1 MKTLLVLLSLCLSS
15 NLVIAQEHSD
25 YYRICGKYQRMD
37 ESWSQYYKLS
47 GYYMTG
53 GEINREFGINKY
65 EENQDYFVIRW
76 RKGDPTVFKSIP
88 AKLSSTKFT
97 KIRDYTNRLW
107 IIKRDWSNCK

>member
-65 EENQDYFVIRW
+65 EENQDYFVIPW